1 MKQVLTNCRVFDG
14 ERVHKNRNVTIN
26 GRRIADIGL
35 AGAPSAAAERVID
48 LGGNLLAPGLIDLQ
62 VNGGGGV
69 LFNDV
74 PAAEGIAR
82 IGDAHRRHG
91 TTGFL
96 PTLISDT
103 PEVTR
108 AAVAA
113 VDAAIAADV
122 PGVLGVHLEGPHLN
136 PDFRGIHDA
145 ARLRPIDAEAL
156 DTIRSLTRGR
166 TLTTVAPETLP
177 NGTIRNLTGTGVIVF
192 AGHSGASYG
201 EIETALGEGLAGFT
215 HLFNAMTPLMSREPG
230 VVGAALDDPG
240 SVVGLIADGLH
251 VHPASLRLAIAAK
264 PRGKAILVTDAMPTL
279 GTSADGFE
287 LFGERIAVADGRL
300 VSAAGTLAGAHLGLI
315 DAVRNVS
322 EFGGVDL
329 YEALRMASAY
339 PARVLGLQEQLGAI
353 RPGYRASLIE
363 LDDDLNVVRSWID
376 GDLIDYPAEAKV
388 NNGRSDR
395 HERR

>member
-1 MKQVLTNCRVFDG
+1 MRQMLTNCRVFDG
-14 ERVHKNRNVTIN
+14 ERVHKNRNVLLN
-26 GRRIADIGL
+26 GRHIADIGS
-35 AGAPSAAAERVID
+35 AGVPPAAGERVID

-69 LFNDV
+69 LFNDAPGTEV
-74 PAAEGIAR
+74 IAK
-82 IGDAHRRHG
+82 IGAAHRRYG

-96 PTLISDT
+96 PTLISDV
-103 PEVTR
+103 PDVTR

-113 VDAAIAADV
+113 VDAAIAAEV
-122 PGVLGVHLEGPHLN
+122 PGVLGLHLEGPHLN
-136 PDFRGIHDA
+136 PNFRGIHDA
-145 ARLRPIDAEAL
+145 ARLRPIDTEAL
-156 DTIRSLTRGR
+156 DTIRSLERGR

-177 NGTIRNLTGTGVIVF
+177 KGTIRNLSGAGVIVF

-201 EIETALGEGLAGFT
+201 EIRAALDEGLAGFT
-215 HLFNAMTPLMSREPG
+215 HLFNAMSPLKSREPG

-264 PRGKAILVTDAMPTL
+264 PRGKAVLVTDAMPTL
-279 GTSADGFE
+279 GSAAGEFE
-287 LFGERIAVADGRL
+287 LFGERVAVVNGRL
-300 VSAAGTLAGAHLGLI
+300 VNDAGTLAGAQLGLI
-315 DAVRNVS
+315 DAVRNAS

-363 LDDDLNVVRSWID
+363 LDDDLTVVRSWID
-376 GDLIDYPAEAKV
+376 GDLLEYPAEADG
-388 NNGRSDR
+388 GRSDR
-395 HERR
+395 QKRG

>member
-35 AGAPSAAAERVID
+35 AGTPSASAERVID
-48 LGGNLLAPGLIDLQ
+48 LSGNLLAPGLIDLQ

-69 LFNDV
+69 LFNDAPGV
-74 PAAEGIAR
+74 EAIAR

-103 PEVTR
+103 PDVTR

-122 PGVLGVHLEGPHLN
+122 PGVLGIHLEGPHLN

-145 ARLRPIDAEAL
+145 GRLRPIDTEAL
-156 DTIRSLTRGR
+156 DTIRSLEGGR

-177 NGTIRNLTGTGVIVF
+177 KGTIRNLAQAGVIVF

-201 EIETALGEGLAGFT
+201 EIQAALAEGLAGFT
-215 HLFNAMTPLMSREPG
+215 HLFNAMTALKSRDPG

-251 VHPASLRLAIAAK
+251 VHPAGLRLAIAAK

-279 GTSADGFE
+279 GAAKNEFE
-287 LFGERIAVADGRL
+287 LFGERIVVANGRL
-300 VSAAGTLAGAHLGLI
+300 VNDAGTLAGAHLGLM

-329 YEALRMASAY
+329 HEALRMASAY

-376 GDLIDYPAEAKV
+376 GDLLEHAVEADH
-388 NNGRSDR
+388 GRSDR
-395 HERR
+395 RERG